1 MPHISLFLNSWLYWT
16 DWGDTARIQRASMD
30 GQTIETVHNQSTS
43 VRRPQALTIDYDS
56 QTLYWSDDSLN
67 IILSS
72 QVEPGSEIKNI
83 SSYNFNTSSM
93 VIFGSSLY
101 ITDHYG
107 VQSHSVNRT
116 GYQYSVYVYPFQDTC
131 KPLYGIDVI
140 SEQIQ
145 GQSELIDVC
154 MCTNRTFPVV
164 NSLCSSPHADI
175 LFAHLTIFTTFMHF
189 SCCITLSYTNTPCLL
204 PLHISHQI
212 LSHIPPVKSPCV
224 VVCIFIPFPS
234 VSST

>member
-1 MPHISLFLNSWLYWT
+1 
-16 DWGDTARIQRASMD
+16 MD

-83 SSYNFNTSSM
+83 SSYNFSISSM

-101 ITDHYG
+101 ITDDYG
-107 VQSHSVNRT
+107 VQSHILNRT
-116 GYQYSVYVYPFQDTC
+116 GYQYIYDRYSSRDTC
-131 KPLYGIDVI
+131 KSLYGIDVI

-154 MCTNRTFPVV
+154 MCTSRTFPVV

-175 LFAHLTIFTTFMHF
+175 LCAHLTMFTT
-189 SCCITLSYTNTPCLL
+189 SCTFHAASHSHAHTHPASCHSTSHTRSFPYTPCKVTLCSGLHFHPL
-204 PLHISHQI
+204 P
-212 LSHIPPVKSPCV
+212 
-224 VVCIFIPFPS
+224 VCI
-234 VSST
+234 

>member
-1 MPHISLFLNSWLYWT
+1 MNSWLYWT
-16 DWGDTARIQRASMD
+16 DWGDIARIQRASMD

-72 QVEPGSEIKNI
+72 QVKPGSEIKNI
-83 SSYNFNTSSM
+83 SSYNFSISSM

-101 ITDHYG
+101 ITDDYG
-107 VQSHSVNRT
+107 VQSHSVNGT
-116 GYQYSVYVYPFQDTC
+116 GYQYSVYVYVYHSQDTC

-145 GQSELIDVC
+145 GQSELIDV
-154 MCTNRTFPVV
+154 
-164 NSLCSSPHADI
+164 
-175 LFAHLTIFTTFMHF
+175 
-189 SCCITLSYTNTPCLL
+189 
-204 PLHISHQI
+204 
-212 LSHIPPVKSPCV
+212 
-224 VVCIFIPFPS
+224 
-234 VSST
+234 